1 MHMAKTIYD
10 PTARADLFARIDRLQ
25 ATAPARWGKFTAP
38 RMVAHLISS
47 IRIALGDEPAAFRP
61 SFLSN
66 RLMRYLVIYVI
77 PWPRGAPT
85 APEMLARAPESWTS
99 DVAALKDL
107 VERASAHAT
116 SGRWSVHP
124 GFGDISGRDW
134 GALIHRHVHHHL
146 TQFGV

>member
-1 MHMAKTIYD
+1 MAKTIFD
-10 PTARADLFARIDRLQ
+10 STARAALLARLDRLQ
-25 ATAPARWGKFTAP
+25 PTAPARWGTFTAP
-38 RMVAHLISS
+38 KMVAHLIAS

-66 RLMRYLVIYVI
+66 RLMRYLLIYVI

-85 APEMLARAPESWTS
+85 APEMLARAPESWAS
-99 DVAALKDL
+99 DVAALKNL
-107 VERASAHAT
+107 IERASAHGT

-146 TQFGV
+146 TQFGA